1 MSGMAAAAVQFFG
14 LTGGGPTSTP
24 TPPAGACRAT
34 YTPDPWNNGF
44 TAAVTIANTGT
55 ASVSG
60 WTLTW
65 SWPGNQQITNSWNAT
80 VSQQGAQVTARN
92 APYNATI
99 AAGTAVTFGF
109 QATYSGTNSAPTQFA
124 LNGTACTLAT

>member
-1 MSGMAAAAVQFFG
+1 MRRIRPRPLLRLGVRLPRRPLRLHRHLPVG
-14 LTGGGPTSTP
+14 LQEG
-24 TPPAGACRAT
+24 
-34 YTPDPWNNGF
+34 
-44 TAAVTIANTGT
+44 
-55 ASVSG
+55 SG

-65 SWPGNQQITNSWNAT
+65 SWPGNQQVTNAWNAT

-92 APYNATI
+92 VPYNATI

-124 LNGTACTLAT
+124 LNGTACALAT